1 MKLPIFFFLLLALAV
16 KSEEEVCDKK
26 DGGGGGCHGGARKS
40 AKRFVSNDGDVNA
53 MYDAL
58 KEKLEGIKKSCGE
71 VCETR

>member
-1 MKLPIFFFLLLALAV
+1 MKLPIFFFLLLALAAR
-16 KSEEEVCDKK
+16 SEEEVCDKK
-26 DGGGGGCHGGARKS
+26 DGEGRCQRDTKKS

-58 KEKLEGIKKSCGE
+58 KEKLAGIKKSCGE

>member
-1 MKLPIFFFLLLALAV
+1 MPIFFFLLLALAV
-16 KSEEEVCDKK
+16 KSEEEVCEKK
-26 DGGGGGCHGGARKS
+26 DGGGGCQKDTKKG